1 MLSEKFLMDYE
12 RLTGEKY
19 SFLKGGGAKL
29 LTTLGLRF
37 MFWGRVS
44 ENCHNRF
51 TSFIVKIIMHHY
63 KEKHNLMLPFGRTGG
78 GLALGYPHDIIVN
91 GGVEIGEYA
100 CLYKGVLIGSIK
112 GGTKG
117 GVPRIGNHVVIA
129 QNATV
134 VGNITIGNDA
144 KCAANAEIGYGNLR
158 DIQDGAVVIL
168 GTGIGGC
175 LIKNHQVHTG
185 RHFSAG
191 EFSFIK
197 TDYHDYNG
205 WNHAWSTRT
214 GIQGL
219 LERVQESLGTDE
231 YYTGIE
237 IFDMANQGNEKV
249 IAGIDQFAREVA
261 TQIFNVHIIFDCEKV
276 AIGGGIS
283 AQPLLIELIQKNF
296 DDIFNH
302 LGFDVYHPEIVPCY
316 FRNDANLIGALY
328 QHLLTYK

>member
-1 MLSEKFLMDYE
+1 MRIYLTLDVGGSAIKYALMKEDLTLIEKSSVPTPSDTLEHFVETIGEIYDQYADSIDGMALSMPGIIDPD
-12 RLTGEKY
+12 
-19 SFLKGGGAKL
+19 KGYQFTGGALKYIDKL
-29 LTTLGLRF
+29 
-37 MFWGRVS
+37 
-44 ENCHNRF
+44 
-51 TSFIVKIIMHHY
+51 
-63 KEKHNLMLPFGRTGG
+63 
-78 GLALGYPHDIIVN
+78 D
-91 GGVEIGEYA
+91 
-100 CLYKGVLIGSIK
+100 
-112 GGTKG
+112 
-117 GVPRIGNHVVIA
+117 
-129 QNATV
+129 TV
-134 VGNITIGNDA
+134 QLLKQRCPTNITIGNDA
-144 KCAANAEIGYGNLR
+144 KCAANAEIGYGNLQ

-214 GIQGL
+214 GIRGL

-283 AQPLLIELIQKNF
+283 AQPLLIKLIQKNL
-296 DDIFNH
+296 DDIFDH

>member
-1 MLSEKFLMDYE
+1 MRTYLTLDVGGSAIKYALIKEDLTLIEKSSVPTPSDTLEHFVETIGEIYDQYADSIDGMALSMPGIIDPD
-12 RLTGEKY
+12 
-19 SFLKGGGAKL
+19 KGYQFTGGALKYIDKL
-29 LTTLGLRF
+29 
-37 MFWGRVS
+37 
-44 ENCHNRF
+44 
-51 TSFIVKIIMHHY
+51 
-63 KEKHNLMLPFGRTGG
+63 
-78 GLALGYPHDIIVN
+78 D
-91 GGVEIGEYA
+91 
-100 CLYKGVLIGSIK
+100 
-112 GGTKG
+112 
-117 GVPRIGNHVVIA
+117 
-129 QNATV
+129 TV
-134 VGNITIGNDA
+134 QLLKQRCPTNITIGNDA

-214 GIQGL
+214 GIRGL

>member
-1 MLSEKFLMDYE
+1 MRIYLTLDVGGSAIKYALMKEDLTLIEKSSVPTPSDTLEHFVETIGEIYDQYADSIDGMALSMPGIINPD
-12 RLTGEKY
+12 
-19 SFLKGGGAKL
+19 KGYQFTGGALKYIDKL
-29 LTTLGLRF
+29 
-37 MFWGRVS
+37 
-44 ENCHNRF
+44 
-51 TSFIVKIIMHHY
+51 
-63 KEKHNLMLPFGRTGG
+63 
-78 GLALGYPHDIIVN
+78 D
-91 GGVEIGEYA
+91 
-100 CLYKGVLIGSIK
+100 
-112 GGTKG
+112 
-117 GVPRIGNHVVIA
+117 
-129 QNATV
+129 TV
-134 VGNITIGNDA
+134 QLLKQRCPTNITIGNDA
-144 KCAANAEIGYGNLR
+144 KCAANAEIGYGNLQ

-214 GIQGL
+214 GIRGL

-283 AQPLLIELIQKNF
+283 AQPLLIKLIQKNL
-296 DDIFNH
+296 DDIFDH